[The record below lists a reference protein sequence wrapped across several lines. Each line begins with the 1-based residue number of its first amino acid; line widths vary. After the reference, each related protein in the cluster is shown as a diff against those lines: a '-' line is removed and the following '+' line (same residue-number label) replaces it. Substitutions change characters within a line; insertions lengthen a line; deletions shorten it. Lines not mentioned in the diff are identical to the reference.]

1 MLHIIATPIG
11 NLGDITFR
19 AIETLKSA
27 DKIYCEDTRR
37 TRILLDHY
45 GITQPVESYHHHSDH
60 KIPGIV
66 RDLKNGATLAYVS
79 DAGTPG
85 LSDPAG
91 KLVAAAREAG
101 IVVSPIPGPSA
112 ITALLSVAGIYTN
125 EFRFAGYVPTKKGR
139 QTFVRSVLTE
149 EVPVVFFE
157 TAPRFLKLL
166 DEMSSVGGAQRTI
179 VIGREL
185 TKQFEEIL
193 VKTVSEAAEWFTEHS
208 PRGEFVVLLTPPN
221 KRA

>member
-1 MLHIIATPIG
+1 MLYIVATPIG
-11 NLGDITFR
+11 NLQDITFR
-19 AIETLKSA
+19 AIETLKSV

-37 TRILLDHY
+37 TRLLLDHFD
-45 GITQPVESYHHHSDH
+45 ISKPTESYHHHSDH

-66 RDLKNGATLAYVS
+66 RELRDGLTLAYVS

-101 IVVSPIPGPSA
+101 IQVSPLPGASA
-112 ITALLSVAGIYTN
+112 ITSLLSVAGVYAN
-125 EFRFAGYVPTKKGR
+125 EFRFAGYAPTKKGR
-139 QTFVRSVLTE
+139 QTFLRSILAE
-149 EVPVVFFE
+149 NVPVVFFE

-166 DEMSSVGGAQRTI
+166 DELTSLESQSRRLV
-179 VIGREL
+179 VGREL
-185 TKQFEEIL
+185 TKQFEEIISE
-193 VKTVSEAAEWFTEHS
+193 TVQELKNRFTDQA
-208 PRGEFVVLLTPPN
+208 PRGEFVLVLTPSS